1 MAIVSCSSGCA
12 IGRVYQKPWT
22 GHANQRCMMH
32 YMPSKYDAAYQGTRG
47 ANSEDAAIDLL
58 SQEAKLLPRE
68 TLEDV
73 FAAVAGEEARYGVVP
88 IENTLA
94 GSIHRCYDLLFE
106 HDVKII
112 GETVRHILF
121 ALIAPP
127 GVALNDVRK
136 ALSHPVALAQCETFF
151 SQHPQLQP
159 VPVYDTAGAV
169 EIVMNESSRDSAAV
183 ATRRAAAVYGGEVLA
198 EAIQDH
204 MENYTRFLLIA
215 PAGSPQPVRHPVAEY
230 KTTIVFSVGNIPGA
244 LYHSLRPFAE
254 RRIDLAKI
262 ESRPLRGSPFEYLF
276 YLDLIGR
283 ADSAPVADAL
293 AELGAQA
300 KSVRMLGTYPRFKG
314 V

>member
-1 MAIVSCSSGCA
+1 MGNV
-12 IGRVYQKPWT
+12 
-22 GHANQRCMMH
+22 
-32 YMPSKYDAAYQGTRG
+32 YDAAYQGTRG
-47 ANSEDAAIDLL
+47 SNSEDACIDLL
-58 SQEAKLLPRE
+58 SPAAKLLPRT

-73 FAAVAGEEARYGVVP
+73 FNAVNRGEARYGVVP
-88 IENTLA
+88 VENTLA

-106 HDVKII
+106 HDLKII

-127 GVALNDVRK
+127 GVALSEVRK
-136 ALSHPVALAQCETFF
+136 ALSHPVALAQCERFF
-151 SQHPQLQP
+151 REHPQIQP

-169 EIVMNESSRDSAAV
+169 EIVINEGSRDSAAV
-183 ATRRAAAVYGGEVLA
+183 ATRRAATVFGGEILA

-215 PAGSPQPVRHPVAEY
+215 PAGSPEPVRHPVAEY
-230 KTTIVFSVGNIPGA
+230 KTTNVFSVGNIPGA

-283 ADSAPVADAL
+283 ADTAPISDAL
-293 AELGAQA
+293 VELRAQA
-300 KSVRMLGTYPRFKG
+300 KSVRVLGTYPRM
-314 V
+314 

>member
-1 MAIVSCSSGCA
+1 MTYA
-12 IGRVYQKPWT
+12 
-22 GHANQRCMMH
+22 
-32 YMPSKYDAAYQGTRG
+32 YDAAYQGTRG
-47 ANSEDAAIDLL
+47 SNSEDASIDLL
-58 SQEAKLLPRE
+58 SPAAKLLPRT

-73 FAAVAGEEARYGVVP
+73 FDAVIRGEARYGVVP
-88 IENTLA
+88 VENTLA

-106 HDVKII
+106 HDVKIV

-127 GVALNDVRK
+127 GVELPEVRK
-136 ALSHPVALAQCETFF
+136 ALSHPVALAQCEKFF
-151 SQHPQLQP
+151 RQHPHIQP

-169 EIVMNESSRDSAAV
+169 EIVMNEPERNSAAV
-183 ATRRAAAVYGGEVLA
+183 ATRRAADVYGGGVLA

-204 MENYTRFLLIA
+204 LENYTRFLLITTTA
-215 PAGSPQPVRHPVAEY
+215 AADAARRSGPEY

-254 RRIDLAKI
+254 RRVDLAKI

-283 ADSAPVADAL
+283 ADSAPISDAL
-293 AELGAQA
+293 AELRVQA
-300 KSVRMLGTYPRFKG
+300 KSVRVLGTYPRF
-314 V
+314 